1 VQSRRL
7 HRLPRAHRTPSP
19 PRIVKPV
26 AVAPCAQRIT
36 SPIRAVTLAT
46 PRSVPPVAYNPVCCF
61 SWSNRHP
68 ASQFQGGMPSTPQSP
83 FLATVAQQ
91 VPQLVCVSACS
102 SPVVPSRHLICTP
115 KLGIV
120 RDTRVDK
127 FPHGAK
133 SIEQQSTPPL
143 TPTAAGSSDDDLEPL
158 ADSRCSDDE
167 RSEGS
172 LSQDH
177 IHSDSEL
184 ERRSTDNGGVANGE
198 PLIQYWET
206 ELWADM
212 KSAVT
217 EAQAVPS
224 SCADVAQL
232 SAIKA
237 RLNSMLFAAKDA
249 NMHELALSTV
259 QQQRRRI
266 HNMIEDAKG
275 QVRVYCRV
283 RPLNAKEASRGD
295 VSVLQLIDDMGLA
308 VPNGSTF
315 ACDGIYAPGSQ
326 EKIFE
331 DCRDLVQSA
340 IDGTNVT
347 IFSYGNTG
355 TGKTYTMYG
364 NHRED
369 GIAQRTI
376 REVFEVAMG
385 LNDSCS
391 VTVSA
396 TMLELYNDRLIDL
409 LPQNAGIQKLRVRQD
424 GAGKVRVDGL
434 QEHVA
439 NNEIE
444 LLDLFAS
451 GKRKRSVAGNAMNE
465 ESSRSHVIFTVMI
478 KTVNLHKGET
488 LSGKIVLCDLGG
500 AEQLKKSGVR
510 GHQVKEAIELN
521 RSLTALGDV
530 IHAVA
535 AKQKSIPYRNHKLTQ
550 LLQDSIG
557 GSAKTLMFVTCS
569 PATSN
574 LGQTMMT
581 LNYAA
586 RVKKI
591 TNSGAPSMSPQ
602 STPRSSILPS
612 SP

>member
-1 VQSRRL
+1 L
-7 HRLPRAHRTPSP
+7 
-19 PRIVKPV
+19 
-26 AVAPCAQRIT
+26 
-36 SPIRAVTLAT
+36 
-46 PRSVPPVAYNPVCCF
+46 CF
-61 SWSNRHP
+61 ST
-68 ASQFQGGMPSTPQSP
+68 QQPSCALPP
-83 FLATVAQQ
+83 FDLHSET
-91 VPQLVCVSACS
+91 
-102 SPVVPSRHLICTP
+102 R
-115 KLGIV
+115 IV
-120 RDTRVDK
+120 RDLRVDA

-133 SIEQQSTPPL
+133 SIEQQCTPPL

-158 ADSRCSDDE
+158 ASSHCSDDE
-167 RSEGS
+167 KSQRSLGQE
-172 LSQDH
+172 H
-177 IHSDSEL
+177 VHSDSEVD
-184 ERRSTDNGGVANGE
+184 RRSTDDDGVANGE
-198 PLIQYWET
+198 PLIHYWET
-206 ELWADM
+206 ELWANIE
-212 KSAVT
+212 SAVT
-217 EAQAVPS
+217 EAQAVSS

-232 SAIKA
+232 SAIKG
-237 RLNSMLFAAKDA
+237 RLNSMLSAANDA
-249 NMHELALSTV
+249 KMHQFALSTA

-283 RPLNAKEASRGD
+283 RPLSTKEASRGD
-295 VSVLQLIDDMGLA
+295 FSALQLIDDMSLA
-308 VPNGSTF
+308 VPNGSIF

-385 LNDSCS
+385 LNDSRS

-409 LPQNAGIQKLRVRQD
+409 LPENGESLKLRVRHD
-424 GAGKVRVDGL
+424 GAGTVRVEGL
-434 QEHVA
+434 QGHVA
-439 NNEIE
+439 KNSSE
-444 LLDLFAS
+444 LLDLFAA

-465 ESSRSHVIFTVMI
+465 ESSRSHVIFTILV
-478 KTVNLHKGET
+478 TSVNLQKGEI

-574 LGQTMMT
+574 LSQTVMT
-581 LNYAA
+581 LSYAA

-591 TNSGAPSMSPQ
+591 TNSGAQSMSPQ
-602 STPRSSILPS
+602 STPRSSILSS